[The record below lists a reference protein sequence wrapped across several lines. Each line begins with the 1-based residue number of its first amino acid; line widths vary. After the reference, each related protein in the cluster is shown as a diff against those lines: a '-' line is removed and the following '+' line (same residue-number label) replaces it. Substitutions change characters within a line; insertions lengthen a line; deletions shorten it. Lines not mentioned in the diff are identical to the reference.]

1 MADVS
6 RPELRTT
13 VLLDHLRGFRGS
25 PNSYTLLKDL
35 IDNRFSAYFYHT
47 PNLRGLLRCVAP
59 SRFNEIMGLQH
70 MKIYLFDDSFII
82 SGLVLPLVYVCYLY
96 RLLYFINRANLSR
109 DYFTNRQDRYMKFSN
124 CPQLADFMAT
134 LVETVS
140 SFSFKARANCST
152 ESPVAAKN
160 PLTSKRA
167 SKAFRTTFRSVMAGL
182 TSPSTPSAQEVQSG
196 NHLDTVV
203 YPLLQMGQYGI
214 SQDAIVTRRIL
225 AQLREE
231 EKLFLT
237 SGYFNLPPEYIQ
249 AILSSKG
256 QCSVLGASPQ
266 ANGFYGAKGV
276 AKHVPSMYIH
286 FAQEFLESIM
296 KHGCEGRVKYSEYF
310 RNGWTF
316 HGKGLFYTI
325 WYIPIPS
332 PPPPTHPSSPEYP
345 SHLLP
350 THPPLLS

>member
-13 VLLDHLRGFRGS
+13 ILLDHLRGFRGS

-35 IDNRFSAYFYHT
+35 IDSKFGAYFYHT
-47 PNLRGLLRCVAP
+47 PNLRGLLRRVAP
-59 SRFNEIMGLQH
+59 SRFNEVMGLQH

-82 SGLVLPLVYVCYLY
+82 SGYVLPLVMPAIYVV
-96 RLLYFINRANLSR
+96 FINRANLSR
-109 DYFTNRQDRYMKFSN
+109 DYFANRQDRYMKFSN
-124 CPQLADFMAT
+124 CPQLADFMVT

-140 SFSFKARANCST
+140 SFSFKATANGSA

-167 SKAFRTTFRSVMAGL
+167 SKTFRTTFKNAMAEF
-182 TSPSTPSAQEVQSG
+182 TSPSDSPSVEGVPSAHEGESG
-196 NHLDTVV
+196 DQDTVV
-203 YPLLQMGQYGI
+203 YPLLQMGQYGV
-214 SQDAIVTRRIL
+214 SQDAIVTQRIL
-225 AQLREE
+225 AQLGKE

-237 SGYFNLPPEYIQ
+237 SGYFNLPPEYIH
-249 AILSSKG
+249 AILSSEG

-286 FAQEFLESIM
+286 FAQEFLESII

-316 HGKGLFYTI
+316 HGKG
-325 WYIPIPS
+325 
-332 PPPPTHPSSPEYP
+332 
-345 SHLLP
+345 
-350 THPPLLS
+350 

>member
-1 MADVS
+1 
-6 RPELRTT
+6 
-13 VLLDHLRGFRGS
+13 
-25 PNSYTLLKDL
+25 
-35 IDNRFSAYFYHT
+35 
-47 PNLRGLLRCVAP
+47 
-59 SRFNEIMGLQH
+59 MGLQH

-82 SGLVLPLVYVCYLY
+82 SG
-96 RLLYFINRANLSR
+96 ANLSR

-167 SKAFRTTFRSVMAGL
+167 SKAFSTTFRSVMAGL
-182 TSPSTPSAQEVQSG
+182 TSPSTPSAQEGQS
-196 NHLDTVV
+196 
-203 YPLLQMGQYGI
+203 
-214 SQDAIVTRRIL
+214 DAIVTRRIL

-266 ANGFYGAKGV
+266 ANGFYG
-276 AKHVPSMYIH
+276 
-286 FAQEFLESIM
+286 EFLESIM

-316 HGKGLFYTI
+316 HGKGL
-325 WYIPIPS
+325 WYYLAQDNLPS
-332 PPPPTHPSSPEYP
+332 LTLVGSSNYGHRSLTRDLEVQLAVVTENAGLRHALHKVIYV
-345 SHLLP
+345 
-350 THPPLLS
+350 